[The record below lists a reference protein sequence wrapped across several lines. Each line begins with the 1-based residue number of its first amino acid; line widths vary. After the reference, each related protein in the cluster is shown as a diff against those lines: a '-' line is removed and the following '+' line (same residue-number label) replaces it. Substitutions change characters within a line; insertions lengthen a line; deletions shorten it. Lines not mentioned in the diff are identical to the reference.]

1 MKLVITEKPSVAKSI
16 SAVLGADKRR
26 DGYFEGGSSPVATSK
41 CQRHLEALTEP
52 AGETDYFVSWCFGH
66 LAELASAEVYDEV
79 YARWSRE
86 QLPIIPESWQ
96 YSVGRDKKK
105 QLDLLTELMRRSDVT
120 EIINACDAGREG
132 ELIFRT
138 VYLLAGC
145 VKPVKRL
152 WISSMEDAAIREGF
166 ENLRDGSEYDKL
178 YAAALCRSKADWL
191 VGINATRLFSVLY
204 HRTLNV
210 GRVVSPTLAL
220 LVEREAEIKA
230 FQPEPFYAVKLDAG
244 DFTAVSEKMKN
255 KPDAESLKSACTGTS
270 AVIRSV
276 EQKEKSEKAPAL
288 YDLTTLQRDANRIL
302 GFTAQQTLDYLQSLY
317 EKKLCTYPRTDSRY
331 LTDDMESGVPA
342 VAACA
347 AGILGVSVGD
357 VSAKQVC
364 DSRKV
369 SDHHAVIPTMVA
381 GEAELSALTA
391 GEREVL
397 KLVARQVL
405 MAVSAPYSYL
415 ETVVTVECGGQVFT
429 AKGKTVLN
437 TGWKSYAAGEQKER
451 VLPPMTEGQS
461 IDSFDVSLEEGKT
474 KPPARYTEDTLL
486 SAMENAGAKEMPDDV
501 ERKGLGT
508 PATRAGILE
517 KLVSSG
523 FVERKKNKKA
533 VSLVPQDIGISLI
546 TVLPE
551 QLQSPLLTAEWENML
566 KEIERGELSP
576 EAFMAQISR
585 MVSELVRDYEPVSGA
600 EVLFPSGRPVV
611 GKCPRCGG
619 PVTESKTGFFCERR
633 DCRFGLWKDN
643 RYLSAKHIILT
654 KKMAEALL
662 KDGKTF
668 VSGMYSEK
676 TGKSYSAYLV
686 LTDDGQKS
694 SYALEFDRE
703 KTGA

>member
-1 MKLVITEKPSVAKSI
+1 MVQTASAPIRERKDNDMKLVITEKPSVAKSI

-26 DGYFEGGSSPVATSK
+26 DGYCEGG
-41 CQRHLEALTEP
+41 
-52 AGETDYFVSWCFGH
+52 DYLVSWCFGH
-66 LAELASAEVYDEV
+66 LAELASAEVYDEA

-166 ENLRDGSEYDKL
+166 ANLRDGSEYDHL
-178 YAAALCRSKADWL
+178 YDASLCRSKADWL

-220 LVEREAEIKA
+220 LVQREAEIKA
-230 FQPEPFYAVKLDAG
+230 FQPEPFYTVKLDTG
-244 DFTAVSEKMKN
+244 DFVAVSEKLKN
-255 KPDAESLKSACTGTS
+255 KPDAENLKSACAGAP

-357 VSAKQVC
+357 VFSKQVC

-369 SDHHAVIPTMVA
+369 SDHHAVIPTMAA

-415 ETVVTVECGGQVFT
+415 ETVATVECGGQVFT

-437 TGWKSYAAGEQKER
+437 AGWKSYAAGEQKER

-486 SAMENAGAKEMPDDV
+486 SAMENAGAKEMPDDA

-703 KTGA
+703 KPGA

>member
-52 AGETDYFVSWCFGH
+52 AGETDYLVSWCFGH

-191 VGINATRLFSVLY
+191 GGINATRLFSVLY

>member
-1 MKLVITEKPSVAKSI
+1 M
-16 SAVLGADKRR
+16 
-26 DGYFEGGSSPVATSK
+26 
-41 CQRHLEALTEP
+41 
-52 AGETDYFVSWCFGH
+52 
-66 LAELASAEVYDEV
+66 
-79 YARWSRE
+79 
-86 QLPIIPESWQ
+86 
-96 YSVGRDKKK
+96 
-105 QLDLLTELMRRSDVT
+105 
-120 EIINACDAGREG
+120 
-132 ELIFRT
+132 
-138 VYLLAGC
+138 
-145 VKPVKRL
+145 
-152 WISSMEDAAIREGF
+152 
-166 ENLRDGSEYDKL
+166 
-178 YAAALCRSKADWL
+178 
-191 VGINATRLFSVLY
+191 
-204 HRTLNV
+204 
-210 GRVVSPTLAL
+210 
-220 LVEREAEIKA
+220 
-230 FQPEPFYAVKLDAG
+230 
-244 DFTAVSEKMKN
+244 
-255 KPDAESLKSACTGTS
+255 
-270 AVIRSV
+270 IRSV

-317 EKKLCTYPRTDSRY
+317 EKKLCTYPRTDSRF

-342 VAACA
+342 IAACA

-357 VSAKQVC
+357 VFAKQVC
-364 DSRKV
+364 DSHKV
-369 SDHHAVIPTMVA
+369 SDHHAVIPTMAA

-437 TGWKSYAAGEQKER
+437 AGWKSYAAGEQKEK

-461 IDSFDVSLEEGKT
+461 IDSFAVSLEEGKT

-486 SAMENAGAKEMPDDV
+486 SAMETAGAKEMPDDA

-566 KEIERGELSP
+566 KEIERGELSS

-585 MVSELVRDYEPVSGA
+585 MVSKLVRDYEPVSGA

>member
-1 MKLVITEKPSVAKSI
+1 MVQTASALIRERKDNDMKLVITEKPSVAKSI

-26 DGYFEGGSSPVATSK
+26 DGYCEGGNF
-41 CQRHLEALTEP
+41 L
-52 AGETDYFVSWCFGH
+52 VSWCFGH
-66 LAELASAEVYDEV
+66 LAELASAEVYDEA
-79 YARWSRE
+79 YAKWSRE

-220 LVEREAEIKA
+220 LVQREAEIKA
-230 FQPEPFYAVKLDAG
+230 FQPELFYTVKLDAG
-244 DFTAVSEKMKN
+244 DFTATSEKLKN
-255 KPDAESLKSACTGTS
+255 KPDAENLKSACTGAP

-415 ETVVTVECGGQVFT
+415 ETVVTVECGGRVFT

-437 TGWKSYAAGEQKER
+437 AGWKSYAAGEQKEK

-486 SAMENAGAKEMPDDV
+486 SAMETAGAKEMPDDA

-576 EAFMAQISR
+576 EAFMEQISR
-585 MVSELVRDYEPVSGA
+585 MVSKLVRDYEPVSGA

>member
-1 MKLVITEKPSVAKSI
+1 M
-16 SAVLGADKRR
+16 
-26 DGYFEGGSSPVATSK
+26 
-41 CQRHLEALTEP
+41 
-52 AGETDYFVSWCFGH
+52 
-66 LAELASAEVYDEV
+66 YDEA
-79 YARWSRE
+79 YAKWSRE

-166 ENLRDGSEYDKL
+166 ENLRDGSEYDHL
-178 YAAALCRSKADWL
+178 YDASLCRSKADWL

-220 LVEREAEIKA
+220 LVQREAEIKA
-230 FQPEPFYAVKLDAG
+230 FQPEPFYTVKLDAG

-255 KPDAESLKSACTGTS
+255 KPDAENLKSACAGAS

-317 EKKLCTYPRTDSRY
+317 EKKLCTYPRTDSRF

-486 SAMENAGAKEMPDDV
+486 SAMETAGAKEMPDDA

-576 EAFMAQISR
+576 EAFMEQISR
-585 MVSELVRDYEPVSGA
+585 MVSKLVRDYEPVSGA

>member
-26 DGYFEGGSSPVATSK
+26 DGYLEGGNY
-41 CQRHLEALTEP
+41 L
-52 AGETDYFVSWCFGH
+52 VSWCFGH
-66 LAELASAEVYDEV
+66 LAELASAEVYDEA
-79 YARWSRE
+79 YAKWSRE

-105 QLDLLTELMRRSDVT
+105 QLDLLTELMRRADVT
-120 EIINACDAGREG
+120 EVINACDAGREG
-132 ELIFRT
+132 ELIFCT

-220 LVEREAEIKA
+220 LVQREAEIKA
-230 FQPEPFYAVKLDAG
+230 FQPEPFYTVKLDAG
-244 DFTAVSEKMKN
+244 DFTAASEKLKN
-255 KPDAESLKSACTGTS
+255 KQDAENLKSACTGTM

-288 YDLTTLQRDANRIL
+288 YDLTTIQRDANRIL

-317 EKKLCTYPRTDSRY
+317 EKKLCTYPRTDSRF

-347 AGILGVSVGD
+347 AGILGVSVGE

-364 DSRKV
+364 DSRRV
-369 SDHHAVIPTMVA
+369 SDHHAVIPTMAA

-415 ETVVTVECGGQVFT
+415 ETVVTIDCGGQSFT

-437 TGWKSYAAGEQKER
+437 PGWRSYAAGEQKEK
-451 VLPPMTEGQS
+451 VLPPLTEGQP
-461 IDSFDVSLEEGKT
+461 IEQFEVSLEEGKT
-474 KPPARYTEDTLL
+474 KPPA
-486 SAMENAGAKEMPDDV
+486 
-501 ERKGLGT
+501 
-508 PATRAGILE
+508 
-517 KLVSSG
+517 
-523 FVERKKNKKA
+523 
-533 VSLVPQDIGISLI
+533 
-546 TVLPE
+546 
-551 QLQSPLLTAEWENML
+551 
-566 KEIERGELSP
+566 
-576 EAFMAQISR
+576 
-585 MVSELVRDYEPVSGA
+585 
-600 EVLFPSGRPVV
+600 
-611 GKCPRCGG
+611 
-619 PVTESKTGFFCERR
+619 
-633 DCRFGLWKDN
+633 
-643 RYLSAKHIILT
+643 
-654 KKMAEALL
+654 
-662 KDGKTF
+662 
-668 VSGMYSEK
+668 
-676 TGKSYSAYLV
+676 
-686 LTDDGQKS
+686 
-694 SYALEFDRE
+694 
-703 KTGA
+703 

>member
-1 MKLVITEKPSVAKSI
+1 MVQTASALIRERKDNDMKLVITEKPSVAKSI
-16 SAVLGADKRR
+16 SAVLSADKRR
-26 DGYFEGGSSPVATSK
+26 DGYFEGEN
-41 CQRHLEALTEP
+41 LLI
-52 AGETDYFVSWCFGH
+52 SWCFGH
-66 LAELASAEVYDEV
+66 LAELASAEVYDEA
-79 YARWSRE
+79 YAKWSRE

-120 EIINACDAGREG
+120 EIVNACDAGREG

-166 ENLRDGSEYDKL
+166 ANLRDGSEYDHL
-178 YAAALCRSKADWL
+178 YDASLCRSKADWL

-220 LVEREAEIKA
+220 LVQREAEIKA
-230 FQPEPFYAVKLDAG
+230 FQPELFYTVKLDAG
-244 DFTAVSEKMKN
+244 DFTATSEKLKN
-255 KPDAESLKSACTGTS
+255 KPDAENLKSACAGAL

-317 EKKLCTYPRTDSRY
+317 EKKLCTYPRTDSRF

-486 SAMENAGAKEMPDDV
+486 SAMENAGAKEMPDDA

-576 EAFMAQISR
+576 EAFMEQISR
-585 MVSELVRDYEPVSGA
+585 MVSKLVRDYEPVSGA

>member
-1 MKLVITEKPSVAKSI
+1 MVQTASALIRERKDNDMKLVITEKPSVAKSI
-16 SAVLGADKRR
+16 SAVLSADKRR
-26 DGYFEGGSSPVATSK
+26 DGYFEGEN
-41 CQRHLEALTEP
+41 LLI
-52 AGETDYFVSWCFGH
+52 SWCFGH
-66 LAELASAEVYDEV
+66 LAELASAEVYDEA

-86 QLPIIPESWQ
+86 QLPIIPKSWQ

-120 EIINACDAGREG
+120 EIVNACDAGREG

-166 ENLRDGSEYDKL
+166 ANLRDGSEYDHL
-178 YAAALCRSKADWL
+178 YDASLCRSKADWL

-220 LVEREAEIKA
+220 LVQREAEIKA
-230 FQPEPFYAVKLDAG
+230 FQPELFYTVKLDTG
-244 DFTAVSEKMKN
+244 DFTAVSEKLKN
-255 KPDAESLKSACTGTS
+255 RPDAEKLKSACAGAS

-342 VAACA
+342 IAACA

-357 VSAKQVC
+357 VFTKQVC
-364 DSRKV
+364 NSRRV
-369 SDHHAVIPTMVA
+369 SDHHAVIPTMAA

-415 ETVVTVECGGQVFT
+415 ETVATVECGGQVFT

-437 TGWKSYAAGEQKER
+437 AGWKSYAAGEQKEK

-486 SAMENAGAKEMPDDV
+486 SAMENAGAREMPDDA

-600 EVLFPSGRPVV
+600 EILFPSGRPVV

>member
-1 MKLVITEKPSVAKSI
+1 M
-16 SAVLGADKRR
+16 
-26 DGYFEGGSSPVATSK
+26 
-41 CQRHLEALTEP
+41 
-52 AGETDYFVSWCFGH
+52 
-66 LAELASAEVYDEV
+66 
-79 YARWSRE
+79 
-86 QLPIIPESWQ
+86 
-96 YSVGRDKKK
+96 
-105 QLDLLTELMRRSDVT
+105 DLLTELMRRSDVT

-152 WISSMEDAAIREGF
+152 WISSMEDATIREGF
-166 ENLRDGSEYDKL
+166 ENLRDGNEYDHL
-178 YAAALCRSKADWL
+178 YDAALCRSKADWL

-220 LVEREAEIKA
+220 LVQREAEIKA
-230 FQPEPFYAVKLDAG
+230 FQPEPFYTVKLDTG
-244 DFTAVSEKMKN
+244 DFAAVSEKLKN
-255 KPDAESLKSACTGTS
+255 KPNAENLKSACTGAS

-317 EKKLCTYPRTDSRY
+317 EKKLCTYPRTDSRF

-342 VAACA
+342 IAACA
-347 AGILGVSVGD
+347 AGILGVSVED

-364 DSRKV
+364 NSRKV
-369 SDHHAVIPTMVA
+369 SDHHAVIPTMAA

-415 ETVVTVECGGQVFT
+415 ETVATVECGGQVFT
-429 AKGKTVLN
+429 AKGKTMLN
-437 TGWKSYAAGEQKER
+437 AGWKSYAAGEQKEK

-486 SAMENAGAKEMPDDV
+486 SAMENAGAREMPDDT

-551 QLQSPLLTAEWENML
+551 QLQSPMLTAEWENML

-633 DCRFGLWKDN
+633 ECRFGLWKDN

-662 KDGKTF
+662 KDGRTF

-703 KTGA
+703 KPGA

>member
-26 DGYFEGGSSPVATSK
+26 DGYCEGGNF
-41 CQRHLEALTEP
+41 L
-52 AGETDYFVSWCFGH
+52 VSWCFGH
-66 LAELASAEVYDEV
+66 LAELASAEVYDEA

-166 ENLRDGSEYDKL
+166 ENLRDGSAYDHL
-178 YAAALCRSKADWL
+178 YDAALCRSKADWL

-220 LVEREAEIKA
+220 LVQREAEIKA
-230 FQPEPFYAVKLDAG
+230 FQPEPFYTVKLDTG
-244 DFTAVSEKMKN
+244 DFAAVSEKLKN
-255 KPDAESLKSACTGTS
+255 KPDAESLKSACEGAS

-331 LTDDMESGVPA
+331 LTDDMENGVPA

-357 VSAKQVC
+357 VFSKQVC

-369 SDHHAVIPTMVA
+369 SDHHAVIPTMAA

-415 ETVVTVECGGQVFT
+415 ETVATVECGGQVFT

-437 TGWKSYAAGEQKER
+437 AGWKSYAAGEQKEK

-461 IDSFDVSLEEGKT
+461 IDNFAVSLEEGKT

-486 SAMENAGAKEMPDDV
+486 SAMENAGAKEMPDDA

-551 QLQSPLLTAEWENML
+551 QLQSPLLTAEWEHML
-566 KEIERGELSP
+566 KEIERGELSS

-600 EVLFPSGRPVV
+600 EILFPSGRPVV

-619 PVTESKTGFFCERR
+619 PVTESKTGFFCEHR

-662 KDGKTF
+662 KDGRTF

>member
-1 MKLVITEKPSVAKSI
+1 MVQTASAPIRERKDNDMKLVITEKPSVAKSI

-26 DGYFEGGSSPVATSK
+26 DGYFEGENF
-41 CQRHLEALTEP
+41 LI
-52 AGETDYFVSWCFGH
+52 SWCFGH
-66 LAELASAEVYDEV
+66 LAELASAEVYDEA

-166 ENLRDGSEYDKL
+166 ENLRDGSEYDHL
-178 YAAALCRSKADWL
+178 YDAALCRSKADWL

-220 LVEREAEIKA
+220 LVQREAEIKA
-230 FQPEPFYAVKLDAG
+230 FQPEPFYTVKLDTG
-244 DFTAVSEKMKN
+244 DFTAVSEKLKS
-255 KPDAESLKSACTGTS
+255 KPDAESLKSACAGAS

-317 EKKLCTYPRTDSRY
+317 EKKLCTYPRTDSRF

-357 VSAKQVC
+357 VFSKQVC

-369 SDHHAVIPTMVA
+369 SDHHAVIPTMAA

-391 GEREVL
+391 GDREVL

-405 MAVSAPYSYL
+405 YSYL
-415 ETVVTVECGGQVFT
+415 ETVATVECGGQVFT

-437 TGWKSYAAGEQKER
+437 AGWKSYAAGEQKEKA
-451 VLPPMTEGQS
+451 LPPMTEGQS
-461 IDSFDVSLEEGKT
+461 IDSFAVSLEEGKT

-486 SAMENAGAKEMPDDV
+486 SAMETAGAKEMPDDA

-600 EVLFPSGRPVV
+600 EILFPSGRPIV

-662 KDGKTF
+662 KDGRTF

>member
-1 MKLVITEKPSVAKSI
+1 MVQTASAPIRERKDNDMKLVITEKPSVAKSI

-26 DGYFEGGSSPVATSK
+26 DGYFEGENF
-41 CQRHLEALTEP
+41 LI
-52 AGETDYFVSWCFGH
+52 SWCFGH
-66 LAELASAEVYDEV
+66 LAELASAEVYDEA

-166 ENLRDGSEYDKL
+166 ENLRDGSEYDHL
-178 YAAALCRSKADWL
+178 YDAALCRSKADWL

-220 LVEREAEIKA
+220 LVQREAEIKA
-230 FQPEPFYAVKLDAG
+230 FQPEPFYTVKLDTG
-244 DFTAVSEKMKN
+244 DFTAVSEKLKS
-255 KPDAESLKSACTGTS
+255 KPDAESLKSACAGAS

-317 EKKLCTYPRTDSRY
+317 EKKLCTYPRTDSRF

-357 VSAKQVC
+357 VFSKQVC

-369 SDHHAVIPTMVA
+369 SDHHAVIPTMAA
-381 GEAELSALTA
+381 GEAELSELTA
-391 GEREVL
+391 GDREVL

-415 ETVVTVECGGQVFT
+415 ETVATVECGGQVFT

-437 TGWKSYAAGEQKER
+437 AGWKSYAAGEQKEKA
-451 VLPPMTEGQS
+451 LPPMTEGQS
-461 IDSFDVSLEEGKT
+461 IDSFAVSLEEGKT

-486 SAMENAGAKEMPDDV
+486 SAMETAGAKEMPDDA

-600 EVLFPSGRPVV
+600 EILFPSGRPIV

>member
-1 MKLVITEKPSVAKSI
+1 MKLVITEKPSVAESI

-26 DGYFEGGSSPVATSK
+26 DGYCEGSNF
-41 CQRHLEALTEP
+41 L
-52 AGETDYFVSWCFGH
+52 VSWCFGH
-66 LAELASAEVYDEV
+66 LAELASAEVYDEA

-166 ENLRDGSEYDKL
+166 ENLRDGSEYDHL
-178 YAAALCRSKADWL
+178 YDAALCRSKADWL

-220 LVEREAEIKA
+220 LVQREAEIKA
-230 FQPEPFYAVKLDAG
+230 FQPEPFYTVKLDTG
-244 DFTAVSEKMKN
+244 DFVAVSEKLKN
-255 KPDAESLKSACTGTS
+255 KPDAENLKSACAGAP

-357 VSAKQVC
+357 VFSKQVC

-369 SDHHAVIPTMVA
+369 SDHHAVIPTMAA

-415 ETVVTVECGGQVFT
+415 ETVATVECGGQVFT

-437 TGWKSYAAGEQKER
+437 AGWKSYAAGEQKER

-486 SAMENAGAKEMPDDV
+486 SAMENAGAKEMPDDA

-654 KKMAEALL
+654 KKMAEVLL

-703 KTGA
+703 KPGA

>member
-26 DGYFEGGSSPVATSK
+26 DGYLEGENY
-41 CQRHLEALTEP
+41 L
-52 AGETDYFVSWCFGH
+52 VSWCFGH
-66 LAELASAEVYDEV
+66 LAELASAEVYDEA
-79 YARWSRE
+79 YAKWSRE
-86 QLPIIPESWQ
+86 QLPIIPENWQ

-105 QLDLLTELMRRSDVT
+105 QLDLLTELMRRADVT

-166 ENLRDGSEYDKL
+166 ENLCDGSEYDKL

-230 FQPEPFYAVKLDAG
+230 FQPEPFYTVKLDAG
-244 DFTAVSEKMKN
+244 DFTAVSEKLKN
-255 KPDAESLKSACTGTS
+255 KLDAENLKSACTGTM

-317 EKKLCTYPRTDSRY
+317 EKKLCTYPRTDSHF

-347 AGILGVSVGD
+347 AGILGVSVEE

-364 DSRKV
+364 DSRRV
-369 SDHHAVIPTMVA
+369 SDHHAVIPTMAA

-405 MAVSAPYSYL
+405 MAVSSPYSYR
-415 ETVVTVECGGQVFT
+415 ETVVTIDCGGQSFT

-437 TGWKSYAAGEQKER
+437 PGWRSYAAGEQKEK
-451 VLPPMTEGQS
+451 VLPPLMERQL
-461 IDSFDVSLEEGKT
+461 IEQFEVSLEEGKT

-533 VSLVPQDIGISLI
+533 VSLIPQDIGISLI

-566 KEIERGELSP
+566 KEIEHGELSP
-576 EAFMAQISR
+576 DTFMAQINR
-585 MVSELVRDYEPVSGA
+585 MVSDLVRDYEPVSGA

-676 TGKSYSAYLV
+676 SGRSYSAYLV

-703 KTGA
+703 KTDA

>member
-26 DGYFEGGSSPVATSK
+26 DGYCEGSNF
-41 CQRHLEALTEP
+41 L
-52 AGETDYFVSWCFGH
+52 VSWCFGH
-66 LAELASAEVYDEV
+66 LAELASAEVYDEA

-166 ENLRDGSEYDKL
+166 ENLRDGSEYDHL
-178 YAAALCRSKADWL
+178 YDAALCRSKADWL

-220 LVEREAEIKA
+220 LVQREAEIKA
-230 FQPEPFYAVKLDAG
+230 FQPEPFYTVKLDTG
-244 DFTAVSEKMKN
+244 DFVAVSEKLKN
-255 KPDAESLKSACTGTS
+255 KPDAENLKSACAGAP

-357 VSAKQVC
+357 VFSKQVC

-369 SDHHAVIPTMVA
+369 SDHHAVIPTMAA

-415 ETVVTVECGGQVFT
+415 ETVATVECGGQVFT

-437 TGWKSYAAGEQKER
+437 AGWKSYAAGEQKER

-486 SAMENAGAKEMPDDV
+486 SAMENAGAKEMPDDA

-703 KTGA
+703 KPGA